1 MLTGKSIV
9 LGVTGSIAAY
19 KIANLASMLVKLNAD
34 VHVIMTQNAT
44 HFITPMTFETL
55 TNNKCIVDTFDR
67 NFNFDVKH
75 VSLAKKGDLFLVAPC
90 TANVIGKVASGI
102 CDDMLTTTIMATK
115 APVLFAPA
123 MNTGM
128 WENPILQDNLQ
139 KLQHYGYHIISPVV
153 GRLACGDTGS
163 GKMPSEET
171 LLSHILLHLAKEKDL
186 SGKKLLITAGPTQ
199 EAIDPVRFITNHSSG
214 KMGYALAKMAAL
226 RGAEV
231 TLVSG
236 PVCLQPFVGVNK
248 IDVVS
253 AADMFDAVTSISS
266 TQDAIIMCSAVAD
279 YTPSTYSD
287 QKVKKSD
294 ADLHI
299 PLTRTQDILGYLGAH
314 KRPGQILVG
323 FSMETENLIENSR
336 SKLASKNADIICA
349 NSISSSSTGF
359 AVDTNQV
366 TLITPDA
373 VTPLPLCSKEET
385 ANLILN
391 TSATPPSSSPW
402 PPTTVPSPTPG
413 ASRRARKKPL
423 PSSATNS
430 NKDFGNTMW
439 KRQTSRVSSSPPSY
453 PR

>member
-1 MLTGKSIV
+1 
-9 LGVTGSIAAY
+9 
-19 KIANLASMLVKLNAD
+19 
-34 VHVIMTQNAT
+34 
-44 HFITPMTFETL
+44 
-55 TNNKCIVDTFDR
+55 
-67 NFNFDVKH
+67 
-75 VSLAKKGDLFLVAPC
+75 
-90 TANVIGKVASGI
+90 
-102 CDDMLTTTIMATK
+102 MLTTTIMATK

-171 LLSHILLHLAKEKDL
+171 LLEHILLHLAKEKDL
-186 SGKKLLITAGPTQ
+186 KGKKLLITAGPTQ

-214 KMGYALAKMAAL
+214 KMGYALAKMAVL

-236 PVCLQPFVGVNK
+236 PVRLQPFAGVNK

-253 AADMFDAVTSISS
+253 AADMFETIISRS
-266 TQDAIIMCSAVAD
+266 ASQDAIIMCSAVAD
-279 YTPSTYSD
+279 YKPSTYSE

-294 ADLHI
+294 ADLSI
-299 PLTRTQDILGYLGAH
+299 TLTRTQDILGYLGAH
-314 KRPGQILVG
+314 KREGQILVG

-336 SKLASKNADIICA
+336 AKLTSKNADMICA

-366 TLITPDA
+366 MLITTHD
-373 VTPLPLCSKEET
+373 VKPLPLCSKEET
-385 ANLILN
+385 ADLILN
-391 TSATPPSSSPW
+391 QICT
-402 PPTTVPSPTPG
+402 
-413 ASRRARKKPL
+413 
-423 PSSATNS
+423 
-430 NKDFGNTMW
+430 F
-439 KRQTSRVSSSPPSY
+439 
-453 PR
+453 

>member
-90 TANVIGKVASGI
+90 TANVIGKVAGGI

-115 APVLFAPA
+115 APVLFSPA

-128 WENPILQDNLQ
+128 WENPILQNNLQ
-139 KLQHYGYHIISPVV
+139 KLKRYGYHIIEPIE

-171 LLSHILLHLAKEKDL
+171 LLQHILLHLAKEKNL
-186 SGKKLLITAGPTQ
+186 KGKKMLITAGPTQ

-214 KMGYALAKMAAL
+214 KMGYAIAKMAVL

-236 PVCLQPFVGVNK
+236 PVSIQPFAGIKK
-248 IDVVS
+248 IDVRS
-253 AADMFDAVTSISS
+253 AQDMFEAVTSRSAD
-266 TQDAIIMCSAVAD
+266 QDVIIMCSAVAD
-279 YTPSTYSD
+279 YKPASCAD
-287 QKVKKSD
+287 QKVKKND
-294 ADLHI
+294 AEMSI
-299 PLTRTQDILGYLGAH
+299 ALTRTQDILGFLGAH
-314 KRPGQILVG
+314 KREGQVLVG

-336 SKLASKNADIICA
+336 AKLMTKNADLICA
-349 NSISSSSTGF
+349 NSIASAQTGF
-359 AVDTNQV
+359 AVDTNKV
-366 TLITPDA
+366 TLITQQE
-373 VTPLPLCSKEET
+373 VTELPLCSKEET
-385 ANLILN
+385 ADLILDKVC
-391 TSATPPSSSPW
+391 T
-402 PPTTVPSPTPG
+402 
-413 ASRRARKKPL
+413 
-423 PSSATNS
+423 
-430 NKDFGNTMW
+430 
-439 KRQTSRVSSSPPSY
+439 Y
-453 PR
+453 